1 MKTILVY
8 CGRVVEALLWER
20 ETAEGKRTSSRYLLL
35 KEIGYLSD
43 TDREKKTGSLTL
55 QRNKERLSSSS
66 LSENG
71 GDRICTTSAL
81 SLARI
86 PPIFS

>member
-43 TDREKKTGSLTL
+43 TDREKKKQEVSHC
-55 QRNKERLSSSS
+55 KE
-66 LSENG
+66 
-71 GDRICTTSAL
+71 TKSA
-81 SLARI
+81 
-86 PPIFS
+86 